1 MQAKL
6 KKCLVATSLAL
17 TGALPLLAH
26 AGGTIEFGDD
36 KSVTIGFGMEAS
48 LSAKENAANN
58 GKDYS
63 QDASLDSAR
72 IYLSGNV
79 NKYISG
85 MLNYQTTGNYVID
98 ANVQIKPFD
107 DATIWVGRMLSP
119 SDRANMAGPYYSLGT
134 GWTGNDIT
142 ARYSYNGGTI
152 GRDDGVAVTGTLMDG
167 VLTYGGGIYA
177 GHTAFNLSGLTGS
190 TSDINSISGNVWTT
204 DTTQMKDGFLY
215 AGRLGIDFWDK
226 EGASPYGTGDYR
238 GGADILAIGL
248 SGKYQKDGASTT
260 HANGDYSLYSL
271 DFLLEKKDVGP
282 GAVHVGAAYYKYD
295 TDGAIL
301 SEQGSAYQAEAAY
314 TFNQKFGWG
323 KLQPFAQY
331 QKFDSDSTTTTE
343 RKYDI
348 GLAYVIDP
356 YNAEIT
362 GKFINDKLEGKSSV
376 NTFML
381 ATQFQF

>member
-6 KKCLVATSLAL
+6 KKCLLATSLAL
-17 TGALPLLAH
+17 TGALPLLAN

-58 GKDYS
+58 SKDYS

-72 IYLSGNV
+72 IYLSGAV

-98 ANVQIKPFD
+98 ANVQIKPLD
-107 DATIWVGRMLSP
+107 DVTIWVGRMLSP

-152 GRDDGVAVTGTLMDG
+152 GRDDGVAVTGTLLDG
-167 VLTYGGGIYA
+167 VLSYGGGIYA
-177 GHTAFNLSGLTGS
+177 GHTAFNLSQIPTWN
-190 TSDINSISGNVWTT
+190 TNTNI
-204 DTTQMKDGFLY
+204 MKDGFLY
-215 AGRLGIDFWDK
+215 AGRLGLDFWDK

-248 SGKYQKDGASTT
+248 SGKYQKNGASSSS
-260 HANGDYSLYSL
+260 ANGDYSLYSV

-295 TDGAIL
+295 TGDAIKA
-301 SEQGSAYQAEAAY
+301 EQGNAYQAEAAY
-314 TFNQKFGWG
+314 TFNEKFGWG
-323 KLQPFAQY
+323 KFQPFAQY
-331 QKFDSDSTTTTE
+331 QKFDSDATSTTE
-343 RKYDI
+343 RKYDL

-362 GKFINDKLEGKSSV
+362 GKYINDKLEGKSSV
-376 NTFML
+376 STFMV

>member
-1 MQAKL
+1 
-6 KKCLVATSLAL
+6 
-17 TGALPLLAH
+17 LAH

-72 IYLSGNV
+72 IYLSGAV
-79 NKYISG
+79 NKYITG

-107 DATIWVGRMLSP
+107 DVTIWVGRMLSP

-134 GWTGNDIT
+134 GWDGNDIT

-152 GRDDGVAVTGTLMDG
+152 GRDDGVAVTGTLLDG
-167 VLTYGGGIYA
+167 VLSYGGGIYA
-177 GHTAFNLSGLTGS
+177 GHTAFSGSKPTGWVTS
-190 TSDINSISGNVWTT
+190 TLG
-204 DTTQMKDGFLY
+204 MKDGFLY
-215 AGRLGIDFWDK
+215 AGRLGLDFWDK

-248 SGKYQKDGASTT
+248 SGKYQKNGASTSL
-260 HANGDYSLYSL
+260 ANGDYGLYSL

-295 TDGAIL
+295 TGDAIL
-301 SEQGSAYQAEAAY
+301 AEQGSAYQAEVAY
-314 TFNQKFGWG
+314 TFNEKFGWG
-323 KLQPFAQY
+323 KFQPFAQY
-331 QKFDSDSTTTTE
+331 QKFDSDATSTTE

-348 GLAYVIDP
+348 GLAYVINP

-362 GKFINDKLEGKSSV
+362 AKYINDKHEGLASV
-376 NTFML
+376 NTFMV

>member
-1 MQAKL
+1 MQVKL
-6 KKCLVATSLAL
+6 KKCLLATSLAL
-17 TGALPLLAH
+17 TGALPLLAN

-36 KSVTIGFGMEAS
+36 KSVTIGFGMQAS
-48 LSAKENAANN
+48 LSAKENAANS

-63 QDASLDSAR
+63 QDASLDNAR
-72 IYLSGNV
+72 IYLSGSV

-98 ANVQIKPFD
+98 ANVQIKPLD
-107 DATIWVGRMLSP
+107 DLTIWVGRMLSP

-152 GRDDGVAVTGTLMDG
+152 GRDDGVAVTGTLLDG
-167 VLTYGGGIYA
+167 VLSYGGGIYA
-177 GHTAFNLSGLTGS
+177 GHTAFTLSGL
-190 TSDINSISGNVWTT
+190 SDWKT
-204 DTTQMKDGFLY
+204 DTSNMKDGFLY
-215 AGRLGIDFWDK
+215 AGRLGLDFWDK

-248 SGKYQKDGASTT
+248 SGKYQKNGASTAS
-260 HANGDYSLYSL
+260 ANGDYSLYSV

-295 TDGAIL
+295 TGDAIKA
-301 SEQGSAYQAEAAY
+301 EQGNAYQAEAAY
-314 TFNQKFGWG
+314 TFNEKFGWG
-323 KLQPFAQY
+323 KFQPFAQY
-331 QKFDSDSTTTTE
+331 QKFDSDATSTTE
-343 RKYDI
+343 RKYDL

-362 GKFINDKLEGKSSV
+362 GKYINDKLEGKSSV
-376 NTFML
+376 STFMV

>member
-17 TGALPLLAH
+17 TGALPLLAN

-36 KSVTIGFGMEAS
+36 KSVTIGFGMQAS
-48 LSAKENAANN
+48 LSAKENAANS

-63 QDASLDSAR
+63 QDASLDNAR
-72 IYLSGNV
+72 IYLSGSV

-98 ANVQIKPFD
+98 ANVQIKPLD
-107 DATIWVGRMLSP
+107 DLTIWVGRMLSP

-152 GRDDGVAVTGTLMDG
+152 GRDDGVAVTGTLLDG
-167 VLTYGGGIYA
+167 VLSYGGGIYA
-177 GHTAFNLSGLTGS
+177 GHTAFTLSGL
-190 TSDINSISGNVWTT
+190 SDWKT
-204 DTTQMKDGFLY
+204 DTSNMKDGFLY
-215 AGRLGIDFWDK
+215 AGRLGLDFWDK

-248 SGKYQKDGASTT
+248 SGKYQKNGASTAS
-260 HANGDYSLYSL
+260 ANGDYSLYSV

-295 TDGAIL
+295 TGDAIKA
-301 SEQGSAYQAEAAY
+301 EQGNAYQAEAAY
-314 TFNQKFGWG
+314 TFNEKFGWG
-323 KLQPFAQY
+323 KFQPFAQY
-331 QKFDSDSTTTTE
+331 QKFDSDATSTTE
-343 RKYDI
+343 RKYDL

-362 GKFINDKLEGKSSV
+362 GKYINDKLEGKSSV
-376 NTFML
+376 STFMV

>member
-1 MQAKL
+1 MQVKL
-6 KKCLVATSLAL
+6 KKCLLATSLAL
-17 TGALPLLAH
+17 TGALPLFAN

-58 GKDYS
+58 SKDYS

-72 IYLSGNV
+72 IYLSGAV

-85 MLNYQTTGNYVID
+85 MLNYQTTGNNVID
-98 ANVQIKPFD
+98 ANVQIKPLD
-107 DATIWVGRMLSP
+107 DVTIWVGRMLSP

-152 GRDDGVAVTGTLMDG
+152 GRDDGVAVTGTLLDG
-167 VLTYGGGIYA
+167 VLSYGGGIYA
-177 GHTAFNLSGLTGS
+177 GHTAFTLSGLPTGAWK
-190 TSDINSISGNVWTT
+190 N
-204 DTTQMKDGFLY
+204 DTLTMKDGFLY
-215 AGRLGIDFWDK
+215 AGRLGLDFWDK

-248 SGKYQKDGASTT
+248 SGKYQKNGASSSS
-260 HANGDYSLYSL
+260 ANGDYSLYSV

-295 TDGAIL
+295 TGDAIKA
-301 SEQGSAYQAEAAY
+301 EQGNAYQAEAAY
-314 TFNQKFGWG
+314 TFNEKFGWG
-323 KLQPFAQY
+323 KFQPFAQY
-331 QKFDSDSTTTTE
+331 QKFDSDATSTTE
-343 RKYDI
+343 RKYDL

-362 GKFINDKLEGKSSV
+362 GKYINDKLEGKSSV
-376 NTFML
+376 STFMV